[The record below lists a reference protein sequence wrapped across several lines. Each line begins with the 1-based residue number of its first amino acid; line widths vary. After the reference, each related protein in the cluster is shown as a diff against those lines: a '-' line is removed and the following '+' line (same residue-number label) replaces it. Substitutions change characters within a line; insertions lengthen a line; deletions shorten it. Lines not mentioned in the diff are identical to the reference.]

1 MPSETLARCSSTGSS
16 NNDESRSTSS
26 LSTTTEELFRIWQT
40 KCRSR
45 SNEDRLRKEACS
57 FFRSLCT
64 HTTVETPLQQKLT
77 TRASHEEALAVLVR
91 ELGPVLQETTP
102 RIAALHCLLG
112 ALEGCAEAGLSSN
125 LTQLLGNF
133 LLTYCGPIVLDEADI
148 REDMDEDYEEQVRDI
163 AIQSLTV
170 LIESVSSDVAATTE
184 QVVSQRLALARAGV
198 ERRCAA
204 PELEAVI
211 DGASDHNRSDTP
223 PAASR
228 VASGLS
234 TLPRSRRSYCFGLLQ
249 SAVDSV
255 GVIILSC
262 SIAIGENEN
271 VQDGLIKFAQ
281 FTAICLHGESDPR
294 CLMQLLVLL
303 GRVQR
308 AWYPVLKDS
317 EFPVDD
323 FFDAVAPYYPI
334 QFTPPPNNPHGIT
347 REGLSRAILEVL
359 TFVGYDKVARD
370 LRKDPLIGLS
380 LGIVLERIVPP
391 AEDGPA
397 NCADQLLGIK
407 DLSVLLFGSSPS
419 VTSSFSRLE
428 LLDSVA
434 LMHLSDT
441 MLTIHDEA
449 SMAVVKGGAEEGVAK
464 DLAVETR
471 KMISQIGLA
480 CERANSN
487 FAWDTFVAQPLQ
499 SLSSKMVSEP
509 SSSRTAIAY
518 MACLCS
524 CGGPKT
530 LRRSLE
536 TGLSP
541 LLENLLGGLQDDR
554 DEATAIYG
562 VGAFFSSCFVG
573 LESAKKDG
581 VLVHPHPLQPYSTNA
596 VDKLCCILG
605 NGRSDDSNGV
615 RPTSI
620 CVAAIRA
627 LDSVLVA
634 APAEL
639 LGKEA
644 VQKLALVITA
654 VASELIKC
662 GTSTH
667 TSIEPNEHEW
677 LAACC
682 RTVGAFV
689 GKTLNITD
697 EEEAA
702 NLPISVLQVAPLNIL
717 LKTEILPSL
726 VSASQQNR
734 ADIKATRY
742 DRNTLAIACTFGQHA
757 AASIVQI
764 LLRMLN
770 DELKQ
775 GDSFISS
782 KAAADALCFV
792 LSRGGENAARALQDD
807 ITGSSCT
814 LFDVIETLSTVE
826 AETNEDDGI
835 EARFRTSMLELPPTN
850 EDSARIATIIC
861 QAYDIIPLLLP
872 SYQSLVS
879 AKHLE
884 RLVSLVSPCLP
895 PLTQIDAVKVSLVL
909 PFLATSLQHSS
920 SGLVSSDLGIQIGQA
935 LEQIVAYLCDFTLD
949 PEYDHEARSYAAA
962 CLQISIS
969 RFIPRNSNP
978 CRVEL
983 ILKQQIIPLISKSIN
998 RTSGL
1003 SERLVYQ
1010 CEAEA
1015 LTLSELLSFLGVLAS
1030 SAACCGGTSSKIS
1043 NEIAV
1048 FLIDIAC
1055 TKKSGAPFSS
1065 VPGFVLDVT
1074 VFDRANPAYSNDL
1087 AIEAASALGSVLSV
1101 TRRSTIWKQRLSY
1114 LSAKRLEDILSSNER
1129 ISPGGVA
1136 SACYIICSSNI
1147 KMLSRISREQLIAVV
1162 SYGLSSKA
1170 ATEEETSSVSNRLK
1184 IKKLVLAAV
1193 IKILCVAP
1201 ELLAQNL
1208 NYIVTSIMRLYAT
1221 SLGLTSDLEITSKL
1235 LALQALEATANTN
1248 IAIDTLAILKPAV
1261 VSILE
1266 GAMNDPSS
1274 MLRQAAVEV
1283 RNSWYVL

>member
-45 SNEDRLRKEACS
+45 NNEDRLRKEACS

-77 TRASHEEALAVLVR
+77 TRASHEEALAVLIR

-102 RIAALHCLLG
+102 RIVALHCLLG

-133 LLTYCGPIVLDEADI
+133 LLTYCGPIVLDEAGI

-170 LIESVSSDVAATTE
+170 LIESVPSDVAATTE

-271 VQDGLIKFAQ
+271 VQDDLIKFAQ

-562 VGAFFSSCFVG
+562 VG

-775 GDSFISS
+775 G
-782 KAAADALCFV
+782 
-792 LSRGGENAARALQDD
+792 
-807 ITGSSCT
+807 SSCT
-814 LFDVIETLSTVE
+814 LFDVIETLSTVG

-983 ILKQQIIPLISKSIN
+983 ILKKQIIPLISKSIN

-1030 SAACCGGTSSKIS
+1030 AAACCG
-1043 NEIAV
+1043 
-1048 FLIDIAC
+1048 AC

-1065 VPGFVLDVT
+1065 VPGFLLDVT

-1184 IKKLVLAAV
+1184 IKKLVLAAYNAL
-1193 IKILCVAP
+1193 IRYEPWL
-1201 ELLAQNL
+1201 NL
-1208 NYIVTSIMRLYAT
+1208 
-1221 SLGLTSDLEITSKL
+1221 
-1235 LALQALEATANTN
+1235 
-1248 IAIDTLAILKPAV
+1248 
-1261 VSILE
+1261 
-1266 GAMNDPSS
+1266 
-1274 MLRQAAVEV
+1274 
-1283 RNSWYVL
+1283 